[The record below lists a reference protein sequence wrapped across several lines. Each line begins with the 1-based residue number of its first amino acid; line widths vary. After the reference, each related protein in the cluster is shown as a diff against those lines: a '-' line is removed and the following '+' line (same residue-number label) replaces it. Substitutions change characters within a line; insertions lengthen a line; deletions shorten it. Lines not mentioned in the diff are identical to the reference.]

1 MGGGSDLR
9 EFYKLHQGAVLSTT
23 INKYMYISTHPFFES
38 DSIRLKYAQTETVK
52 HASEIQHPI
61 FRTLIEK
68 YSVGTGIEFSSIAD
82 VPAGTGMGSSS
93 SFTVG
98 LIQTIRALKGLPVSK
113 EELASEA
120 CDVEI
125 NMLKE
130 PIGKQDQYAAAYGGL
145 NIIRFNPDESVHVES
160 IKLDK
165 NQKEILNSRLMMFYT
180 GKVRSASEILNEQKS
195 KTATSKSLDTLLQMT
210 SFVEVMKNSLLK
222 GDFDDFGR
230 ILHENWI
237 LKQQL
242 ASGITDLMI
251 NEAYHAALNAGAT
264 GGKLLGA
271 GGGGFLLFY
280 CREEYQQNVKQA
292 LRNLRLFDFKFEEE
306 GSKLIY
312 YGNE

>member
-1 MGGGSDLR
+1 VGGGSDLR

-52 HASEIQHPI
+52 RASEIQHPI

-145 NIIRFNPDESVHVES
+145 NIIRFNPDESVSVEP
-160 IKLDK
+160 INLDK
-165 NQKEILNSRLMMFYT
+165 EQKGKLNSRLMMFYT

-195 KTATSKSLDTLLQMT
+195 KTGSSKSLDTLLQMT

-222 GDFDDFGR
+222 GDFDDFGKL
-230 ILHENWI
+230 LHENWI

-242 ASGITDLMI
+242 ASGITDPVI
-251 NEAYHAALNAGAT
+251 NEAYNAALNAGAT

-280 CREEYQQNVKQA
+280 CREEHQQNVKQA
-292 LRNLRLFDFKFEEE
+292 LRKLRLFEFKFEEE

>member
-38 DSIRLKYAQTETVK
+38 DSIRLKYAQNETVK
-52 HASEIQHPI
+52 RASEIQHPI

-98 LIQTIRALKGLPVSK
+98 LIQTIRALKGLPVLK

-145 NIIRFNPDESVHVES
+145 NIIRFNSDESVSVEPVN
-160 IKLDK
+160 LDK
-165 NQKEILNSRLMMFYT
+165 EQKGKLNSRLMMFYT

-195 KTATSKSLDTLLQMT
+195 KTGSSKSLDTLLQMT

-222 GDFDDFGR
+222 GDFDDFGKL
-230 ILHENWI
+230 LHENWM

-242 ASGITDLMI
+242 ASGITDPMI
-251 NEAYHAALNAGAT
+251 NEAYNAALNAGAT

-280 CREEYQQNVKQA
+280 CREEHQQNVKQA